1 MHSDT
6 RTGGIEAVP
15 IALYQDGQGGGL
27 DFKFTS
33 DIFYQII
40 AWLRRYVRMNNIWIS
55 KETY

>member
-1 MHSDT
+1 MKCFLFEVSIFLAMHSDT

-15 IALYQDGQGGGL
+15 IALYQDEQGGGL

-40 AWLRRYVRMNNIWIS
+40 A
-55 KETY
+55 